1 MNFNDVRKNENKG
14 FSLVELIVTIAIMAV
29 MVTVLAPA
37 LLQYVEKSRMQK
49 DDSAMGELTNV
60 IQLALS
66 DQDIY
71 DEVLKYSCYGNVS
84 CYIDR
89 ESEADSKYG
98 GETAPATGS
107 TPAGDFYIMTKAAAT
122 SNGSTA
128 KAWKEQ
134 YMFTDD
140 TRQLDETEYYFA
152 GNMRGVTITFFTD
165 EDGVFDLK
173 KGIVNWAVRTSDA
186 TDMVTSDRNYDTVTY
201 FQNDNVPTWDTN
213 GALGSMTK
221 KEMTD
226 AAVEHHYLY
235 NRVRVNIGDT
245 VAMSSQT
252 YRYSDYTVFIR
263 MGSTGGNDAS
273 SADAV
278 KVYGQ
283 WNGTNLPYAAQ
294 ADLGLDT

>member
-89 ESEADSKYG
+89 DTETDANYG
-98 GETAPATGS
+98 GETAED
-107 TPAGDFYIMTKAAAT
+107 GDFYVLTKKVATTSGT
-122 SNGSTA
+122 SNNKGY
-128 KAWKEQ
+128 KAQ

-140 TRQLDETEYYFA
+140 CRQLDESEYYFA
-152 GNMRGVTITFFTD
+152 GNMRGVTITFQPD
-165 EDGVFDLK
+165 ENGRLTLFDGV
-173 KGIVNWAVRTSDA
+173 VNWAVMTSNKAGLIAGGRQAD
-186 TDMVTSDRNYDTVTY
+186 DVKY
-201 FQNDNVPTWDTN
+201 FQASAIGTDTMTKN
-213 GALGSMTK
+213 AALGTMTK

-226 AAVEHHYLY
+226 KTVEHHYLY
-235 NRVRVNIGDT
+235 NRVRVNIGDYIDL
-245 VAMSSQT
+245 SSQT
-252 YRYSDYTVFIR
+252 YRNSDYTVFIR

-273 SADAV
+273 SSDAV

-283 WNGTNLPYAAQ
+283 WNGTNLEYTAKQ
-294 ADLGLDT
+294 VVGQDT

>member
-226 AAVEHHYLY
+226 ATVEHHYLY

>member
-71 DEVLKYSCYGNVS
+71 DEVLRYSCYGNVS
-84 CYIDR
+84 CYVDR
-89 ESEADSKYG
+89 ALEKDPAYG
-98 GETAPATGS
+98 GETADDGDFYVLTKKFANATGS
-107 TPAGDFYIMTKAAAT
+107 TKDKNYK
-122 SNGSTA
+122 N
-128 KAWKEQ
+128 Q

-140 TRQLDETEYYFA
+140 TRQLDEVEYAFA
-152 GNMRGVTITFFTD
+152 GNMRGVTITFQPTVD
-165 EDGVFDLK
+165 GTYILKDGV
-173 KGIVNWAVRTSDA
+173 INWAVLESNKA
-186 TDMVTSDRNYDTVTY
+186 PYVVSDRAPDDVKY
-201 FQNDNVPTWDTN
+201 FQVDNTPTWANN
-213 GALGSMTK
+213 GALGTMTK

-226 AAVEHHYLY
+226 KSVEHHYLY
-235 NRVRVNIGDT
+235 NRVRVNIGD
-245 VAMSSQT
+245 VIELSSQT
-252 YRYSDYTVFIR
+252 YRNSDYTVFIR

-273 SADAV
+273 ASDAV

-283 WNGTNLPYAAQ
+283 WNGTNLEYSA
-294 ADLGLDT
+294 GNFIGSST

>member
-71 DEVLKYSCYGNVS
+71 DEVLRYSCYGNVS
-84 CYIDR
+84 CYVDR
-89 ESEADSKYG
+89 ALEKDTAYG
-98 GETAPATGS
+98 GETATD
-107 TPAGDFYIMTKAAAT
+107 GDYYMLTKKFTNASGTASDKSYID
-122 SNGSTA
+122 
-128 KAWKEQ
+128 Q

-140 TRQLDETEYYFA
+140 TRQLDEVEYYFA
-152 GNMRGVTITFFTD
+152 GNMRGVTITFQPTR
-165 EDGVFDLK
+165 DGQFVLK
-173 KGIVNWAVRTSDA
+173 NGVINWAVLSSDKA
-186 TDMVTSDRNYDTVTY
+186 DLICTDRVADSVKY
-201 FQNDNVPTWDTN
+201 FQADETPTFSSN
-213 GALGSMTK
+213 GTMGTMTK

-226 AAVEHHYLY
+226 KTVEHHYLY
-235 NRVRVNIGDT
+235 NRVRVNIGD
-245 VAMSSQT
+245 AIDISSQT
-252 YRYSDYTVFIR
+252 YRNSDYTVFIR

-273 SADAV
+273 AADAV

-283 WNGTNLPYAAQ
+283 WNGTNLEFSEP
-294 ADLGLDT
+294 DEINGWE